1 MKRIF
6 SDAAIRETLADRGY
20 FLSSRQ
26 LHQLGPH
33 PAPGGL
39 LYLRLLRSVRDG
51 KLAMGDKVNFCVPTG
66 NFGDILAAY
75 YAKRMGLPVGKL
87 ICASNCNDVLTDFLR
102 TGVYDK
108 NRPFHTTMSPSMDI
122 LVSSNLERLLF
133 DLSGEND
140 AAVKGYMD
148 ALASTGK
155 YEVSDAIKA
164 ALAEQFWGG
173 FCDEAGTSAAIAKY
187 YKENGYLI
195 DTHTAVAASV
205 MDQYRQAT
213 GDKAVTVFVST
224 ASPYKFCDHVL
235 RAIGET
241 PAGDGVELLDQL
253 HDVTGVAIPP
263 APCCS
268 EGQGAPLRPHLREA
282 GYG

>member
-1 MKRIF
+1 M
-6 SDAAIRETLADRGY
+6 
-20 FLSSRQ
+20 
-26 LHQLGPH
+26 
-33 PAPGGL
+33 
-39 LYLRLLRSVRDG
+39 
-51 KLAMGDKVNFCVPTG
+51 
-66 NFGDILAAY
+66 
-75 YAKRMGLPVGKL
+75 
-87 ICASNCNDVLTDFLR
+87 LTDFLR

-140 AAVKGYMD
+140 GEVKGYMD
-148 ALASTGK
+148 ALAKTGK
-155 YEVSDAIKA
+155 YEVSDAIRA
-164 ALAEQFWGG
+164 AIRDQFWGG

-187 YKENGYLI
+187 YKEDGYLI

-205 MDQYRQAT
+205 MEQYRQAT
-213 GDKAVTVFVST
+213 GDETVTGFVST

-253 HDVTGVAIPP
+253 HAVTGTAIPRRLAALKGKARRFDLTCEKP
-263 APCCS
+263 GMDGVVL
-268 EGQGAPLRPHLREA
+268 EFLK
-282 GYG
+282 